1 MNTLVERVVRVY
13 EPLEAVGWP
22 AGRPYKPEPIMTVAR
37 SVGDVL
43 SEHMLF
49 EVESI
54 DRMYLNV
61 WVPRL
66 AYGGGSRGSSSAI
79 AATVTPRRR

>member
-1 MNTLVERVVRVY
+1 
-13 EPLEAVGWP
+13 
-22 AGRPYKPEPIMTVAR
+22 MTVAR
-37 SVGDVL
+37 SAGDVL
-43 SEHMLF
+43 FDHTVF

-66 AYGGGSRGSSSAI
+66 VYGAG
-79 AATVTPRRR
+79 V